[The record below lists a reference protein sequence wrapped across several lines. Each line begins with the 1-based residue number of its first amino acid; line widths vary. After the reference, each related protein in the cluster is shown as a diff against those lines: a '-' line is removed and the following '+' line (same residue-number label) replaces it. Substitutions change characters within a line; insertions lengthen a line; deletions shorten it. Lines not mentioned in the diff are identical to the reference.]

1 MMWFMCRKR
10 ATSLAEQNAEAD
22 PYPLRGGD
30 AYLAVAQGRL
40 EHQMSTIDALDGKA
54 TGILTAALAEA
65 GFLVALLA
73 IRTPA
78 EHTPSIASWS
88 GLAISAC
95 LVLAVAYLTLRASA
109 VRDWKHYP
117 SPKSAWNVSRLRVN
131 WELARS
137 LELAYDDNLKEQQ
150 RKANRVHAA
159 SRVLAV
165 LTVVT
170 SGTALVLVF
179 T

>member
-1 MMWFMCRKR
+1 MCRGRGK
-10 ATSLAEQNAEAD
+10 SPAEAGGDAD
-22 PYPLRGGD
+22 PFPPDGGD

-73 IRTPA
+73 IRTPS
-78 EHTPSIASWS
+78 EHAPSIASWS
-88 GLAISAC
+88 GLGGSAI
-95 LVLAVAYLTLRASA
+95 LVFAVAYLTLRAIA
-109 VRDWKHYP
+109 VRDWKRYP
-117 SPKSAWNVSRLRVN
+117 SPKSAWMVSRMRVD

-137 LELAYDDNLKEQQ
+137 LEQAYDDNLKEEGI
-150 RKANRVHAA
+150 KANRVHLAGRA
-159 SRVLAV
+159 LAV
-165 LTVVT
+165 LTAATTV
-170 SGTALVLVF
+170 TALLLVF

>member
-1 MMWFMCRKR
+1 MSLMCRKR
-10 ATSLAEQNAEAD
+10 ARRPAEEDVEAD
-22 PYPLRGGD
+22 PYPLRGGG

-78 EHTPSIASWS
+78 EHTPSVASWT
-88 GLAISAC
+88 GLAMSAF
-95 LVLAVAYLTLRASA
+95 LMIAVAFLTLSAIA
-109 VRDWKHYP
+109 VRDWKRYP
-117 SPKSAWNVSRLRVN
+117 SPKSAWMVSRMRVD

-137 LELAYDDNLKEQQ
+137 LEQAYDDNLKEEA
-150 RKANRVHAA
+150 RKANRVQQAGRA
-159 SRVLAV
+159 LAV
-165 LTVVT
+165 TTVVT
-170 SGTALVLVF
+170 SGTALFLVF